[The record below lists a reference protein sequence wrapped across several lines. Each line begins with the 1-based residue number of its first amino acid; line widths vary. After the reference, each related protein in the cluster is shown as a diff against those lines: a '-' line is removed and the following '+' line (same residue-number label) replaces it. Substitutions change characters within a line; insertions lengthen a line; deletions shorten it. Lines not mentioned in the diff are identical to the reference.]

1 VRRTN
6 GNEDGGCRHR
16 FFGFFSYFS
25 ALVQS
30 HKFLDDGLVNH
41 QTNRTTRE
49 MSKIT
54 ERKEGKKQNARTK
67 KLKVEREK
75 EINYV

>member
-1 VRRTN
+1 MEMRM
-6 GNEDGGCRHR
+6 GCRHR

-30 HKFLDDGLVNH
+30 HKFLDGHYVNH
-41 QTNRTTRE
+41 QTTNQKERRE

-54 ERKEGKKQNARTK
+54 QKRRKKTK
-67 KLKVEREK
+67 RDEKVES
-75 EINYV
+75 